1 MALLDVA
8 RGDDRH
14 TAERLTAE
22 PVIWL
27 GTVRP
32 DGRPHHVPVWFAWHD
47 PLVLIFSMPD
57 TAKVRNL
64 RASSSVSLSLDSA
77 DGAEIIELLRRL
89 HNGGQ
94 TIILVTH
101 DPAVAQAAG
110 RIVRMRDGRVVTS
123 DPASD
128 PASASA
134 SASASG
140 MI

>member
-8 RGDDRH
+8 HGDDRH

-57 TAKVRNL
+57 TAKVRAGQHPHFL
-64 RASSSVSLSLDSA
+64 AAKFREKYAPSLGDTPFEQWRATFSQP
-77 DGAEIIELLRRL
+77 LLIHVQRITAWTR
-89 HNGGQ
+89 
-94 TIILVTH
+94 TATR
-101 DPAVAQAAG
+101 VAY
-110 RIVRMRDGRVVTS
+110 RVV
-123 DPASD
+123 P
-128 PASASA
+128 
-134 SASASG
+134 
-140 MI
+140 

>member
-1 MALLDVA
+1 VLSGGQRQRLAIARALA
-8 RGDDRH
+8 N
-14 TAERLTAE
+14 E
-22 PVIWL
+22 PTL
-27 GTVRP
+27 LLADEPTG
-32 DGRPHHVPVWFAWHD
+32 A
-47 PLVLIFSMPD
+47 
-57 TAKVRNL
+57 
-64 RASSSVSLSLDSA
+64 LDSA
-77 DGAEIIELLRRL
+77 GGAEIIELLRRL

-123 DPASD
+123 DPAS
-128 PASASA
+128 ASA